1 MTDHLLRTTDD
12 LSPIRKY
19 DNDEQSIC
27 LSPSEARGSGNNT
40 KFSSKPGNGG
50 IPRPAIVLT
59 HTSGE
64 KEILNQVNK
73 SSGAIKSP
81 PPVAIE
87 NRTQTRNGMKKNKR
101 QLRTNQNIEL
111 ALLKELTLK
120 PPASKSASTTHARSV
135 VSSRRSMSDWDS
147 LTRKSSTI
155 RQTSAKDKEKDDL
168 IRKLKRQV
176 DQLQQQ
182 QKESKLTRQQKV
194 EDYEAKLED
203 LKNDNKILI
212 QHLTGERNDLQA
224 KLIQAQEKMH
234 VMELK
239 REQASEES
247 SASIV
252 VMQAE
257 LAQAQERIQAM
268 ELDREQLAK
277 ATSSSR
283 KVDVSRER
291 DKIIDSQIQSSPT
304 DVKAVFA
311 AFDGETA
318 EAQDLRVRGQSTET
332 YLKNNFFE
340 SHSPPLDVQAAMLNL
355 QDELEASKQVI
366 FQQKEQLRLL
376 ITRRHGDE
384 GDQDLLEEDN
394 DWKLRYQQI
403 QTKHS
408 QLQNDRAWGEFQ
420 LRNRITN
427 DSLKYRR
434 RLLHW
439 KEEVQELENKVQV
452 LREFEPM
459 NHAASGVPHL
469 VPVGRR

>member
-1 MTDHLLRTTDD
+1 MTDHLLRTTYVSRGAPH
-12 LSPIRKY
+12 LSPIRKCG
-19 DNDEQSIC
+19 DEEQSIS
-27 LSPSEARGSGNNT
+27 LSPSEGRGSRNNT
-40 KFSSKPGNGG
+40 KLSSNPGNGG
-50 IPRPAIVLT
+50 ILRPPIVPLS
-59 HTSGE
+59 HTAGE
-64 KEILNQVNK
+64 KETLNQVKK

-87 NRTQTRNGMKKNKR
+87 NRTQTRNGMKKNER
-101 QLRTNQNIEL
+101 HLRTNQNIES
-111 ALLKELTLK
+111 AFFLKELTVK
-120 PPASKSASTTHARSV
+120 THARSV
-135 VSSRRSMSDWDS
+135 VSCRRSMSDWDS
-147 LTRKSSTI
+147 LTRKSSAI
-155 RQTSAKDKEKDDL
+155 RQTSARDKEKDDL
-168 IRKLKRQV
+168 IKKLEREV

-182 QKESKLTRQQKV
+182 HKESKLTRQQKFQ
-194 EDYEAKLED
+194 DYQAKLED
-203 LKNDNKILI
+203 LKNDNKMLI

-224 KLIQAQEKMH
+224 KLIQSQEKMH

-247 SASIV
+247 AASIV

-257 LAQAQERIQAM
+257 LAQARERAQTM

-277 ATSSSR
+277 ATFSSR
-283 KVDVSRER
+283 KMDVSREP
-291 DKIIDSQIQSSPT
+291 DKITDSQMQSSPT

-318 EAQDLRVRGQSTET
+318 EARDLGTPKLKHLRVRGQSTET
-332 YLKNNFFE
+332 YLKNKFLE
-340 SHSPPLDVQAAMLNL
+340 SHSPPLDVQAVMLNL

-366 FQQKEQLRLL
+366 FQQKEQLRFL
-376 ITRRHGDE
+376 I
-384 GDQDLLEEDN
+384 DQDLLEEDD

-408 QLQNDRAWGEFQ
+408 QLQNDRAWGELQ

-427 DSLKYRR
+427 DSLKYHR

-439 KEEVQELENKVQV
+439 KEQVQELENNVQE
-452 LREFEPM
+452 LREFEPL